1 MRMKSINRKI
11 LSALMVADGLLWVAS
26 GLFGGSEAVW
36 NTQIGFISATLVM
49 LGSMRSY
56 RRMVDARVEHEII
69 TTDIDKDVIDKLE
82 DPHDLYSE
90 TAEEAPVEDIKEA
103 IKAERAKMKEN
114 RRSLFEVLRDTKAA
128 LSFYRVGAYFLLA
141 LGFLYLNRHGIL
153 HIPLYLFSLGLPML
167 IIVFLLVSNKTAYS
181 EVSEQ

>member
-1 MRMKSINRKI
+1 MRSINRKI
-11 LSALMVADGLLWVAS
+11 LSVLLVADGLLLVAS
-26 GLFGGSEAVW
+26 SVFGGNEAVW

-56 RRMVDARVEHEII
+56 RRMVDARVENEVI

-90 TAEEAPVEDIKEA
+90 EVKEESVEDIKAA
-103 IKAERAKMKEN
+103 IKEERARLKQN
-114 RRSLFEVLRDTKAA
+114 RRSLFEVLKDTKAA
-128 LSFYRVGAYFLLA
+128 LSLYRVGAYFLLV

-167 IIVFLLVSNKTAYS
+167 IIVFLLVNNKAVYS
-181 EVSEQ
+181 EDAVE